1 MRMLLLV
8 SSLFI
13 SYSALA
19 QNNNNGF
26 LKPEEQKYFQ
36 NDSLDG
42 KNKWERIDANVA
54 EINRLHGMVAEM
66 KAEIGRLKV
75 DVEELKKKK

>member
-1 MRMLLLV
+1 MRSAIFILLCLTSFSV
-8 SSLFI
+8 
-13 SYSALA
+13 LA
-19 QNNNNGF
+19 QNNYGY
-26 LKPEEQKYFQ
+26 LKPEDQKYFK

-54 EINRLHGMVAEM
+54 EINRLHGMIAELKM
-66 KAEIGRLKV
+66 EVHRLKA

>member
-1 MRMLLLV
+1 MRTLLIFTTLFV
-8 SSLFI
+8 SQGAFS
-13 SYSALA
+13 
-19 QNNNNGF
+19 QDGF
-26 LKPEEQKYFQ
+26 LKPEDQKFFK

-54 EINRLHGMVAEM
+54 EINRLHGMVAEL
-66 KAEIGRLKV
+66 KGEIARLKA

>member
-1 MRMLLLV
+1 MRSM
-8 SSLFI
+8 FI
-13 SYSALA
+13 FLCLISFSALA
-19 QNNNNGF
+19 QDNYGY
-26 LKPEEQKYFQ
+26 LKPEDQKFFK

-66 KAEIGRLKV
+66 KMEIGKLKA

>member
-1 MRMLLLV
+1 MLNRFFMILCL
-8 SSLFI
+8 I
-13 SYSALA
+13 SFSAIA
-19 QNNNNGF
+19 QDNYGY
-26 LKPEEQKYFQ
+26 LKPEDQKHFK

-54 EINRLHGMVAEM
+54 EINRLHGTIAEM
-66 KAEIGRLKV
+66 KMEIAKLKA